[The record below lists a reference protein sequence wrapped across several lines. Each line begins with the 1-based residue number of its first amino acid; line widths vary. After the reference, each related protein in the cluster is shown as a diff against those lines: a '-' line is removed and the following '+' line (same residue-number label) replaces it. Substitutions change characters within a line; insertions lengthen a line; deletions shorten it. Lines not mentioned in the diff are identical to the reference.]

1 MFFDR
6 YSRRR
11 RWIVGFVAVTTAVVI
26 MLLTP
31 PPKMVSGE
39 FKMESTRKLS
49 NFDIQWTNTLYQNN
63 LKHIAFFFTFVKN
76 WRCNVKFHKKCENTG
91 KILKISC
98 VRSNFVKFNIHFLGL
113 PWEIYYRWLIISSAL
128 EECNI
133 LSIILLQGFCPL
145 KIKITQFPDGFRLK
159 LHVHGKWQTSD
170 STWRISQNRKWD
182 KKSSKQFLWIK
193 NCLKPLIY
201 V

>member
-1 MFFDR
+1 MFFQGILTENKTFARAYRGWPVELILRWKRYPLKALKLANSFHLCQQGYRGYKMFFDR

-31 PPKMVSGE
+31 APKMVSGE
-39 FKMESTRKLS
+39 LKMESTRKLS

-63 LKHIAFFFTFVKN
+63 LKHIAFFFTFVKD

-98 VRSNFVKFNIHFLGL
+98 VRSNFVKFNIHFLRL

-133 LSIILLQGFCPL
+133 L
-145 KIKITQFPDGFRLK
+145 
-159 LHVHGKWQTSD
+159 
-170 STWRISQNRKWD
+170 
-182 KKSSKQFLWIK
+182 
-193 NCLKPLIY
+193 
-201 V
+201 

>member
-49 NFDIQWTNTLYQNN
+49 NFDIQ
-63 LKHIAFFFTFVKN
+63 
-76 WRCNVKFHKKCENTG
+76 
-91 KILKISC
+91 
-98 VRSNFVKFNIHFLGL
+98 
-113 PWEIYYRWLIISSAL
+113 
-128 EECNI
+128 
-133 LSIILLQGFCPL
+133 
-145 KIKITQFPDGFRLK
+145 
-159 LHVHGKWQTSD
+159 
-170 STWRISQNRKWD
+170 
-182 KKSSKQFLWIK
+182 
-193 NCLKPLIY
+193 
-201 V
+201 